1 MSGSRLA
8 LIALAGAA
16 GALCRLGVNNL
27 VGPRSFP
34 VSTLVV
40 NVAGS
45 FALGLLVA
53 WGATH
58 LSPEVLSALA
68 VGFLGSFTTFS
79 TFTLEAVTLTDD
91 GRLGTAAAYLVVSL
105 VLGLAAAAAGYQ
117 AGNALLS

>member
-1 MSGSRLA
+1 M
-8 LIALAGAA
+8 
-16 GALCRLGVNNL
+16 CRLGVNNL

-58 LSPEVLSALA
+58 LSPEMLSALT
-68 VGFLGSFTTFS
+68 VGFLGAFTTFS
-79 TFTLEAVTLTDD
+79 TFTLEAVTLTGQD
-91 GRLGTAAAYLVVSL
+91 RLGTAVAYLVVSL
-105 VLGLAAAAAGYQ
+105 VLGLVAAAAGHQ
-117 AGNALLS
+117 TGRALLS